1 MEGGGRKGM
10 FESEHEE
17 RAGQMVMTS
26 NGVTSNGVTSNGVT
40 SNGVTSNGVTN
51 WENDDDKQRCDKPGF
66 AENSTE

>member
-1 MEGGGRKGM
+1 M

-17 RAGQMVMTS
+17 RTGQMVM
-26 NGVTSNGVTSNGVT
+26 TSNGVT